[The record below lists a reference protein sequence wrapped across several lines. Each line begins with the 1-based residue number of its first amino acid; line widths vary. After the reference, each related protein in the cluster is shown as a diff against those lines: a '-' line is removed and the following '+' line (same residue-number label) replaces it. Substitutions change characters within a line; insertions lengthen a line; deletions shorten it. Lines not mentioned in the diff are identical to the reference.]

1 MVGSKLNMISSVKIK
16 VAGDGNVDF
25 GKSLKQ

>member
-1 MVGSKLNMISSVKIK
+1 MVGSKLIFSSVKIR

-25 GKSLKQ
+25 EKSLKQ